1 MHQSTNDSE
10 AAPTSASTMSEE
22 RREAIAQALLQV
34 LTEHDGHSSETD
46 SVTSALD
53 DGAFRD
59 QLADFI
65 TQTQAEISELRT
77 RVARLEALLQA

>member
-1 MHQSTNDSE
+1 
-10 AAPTSASTMSEE
+10 MSEE
-22 RREAIAQALLQV
+22 RRETSAQALLQV
-34 LTEHDGHSSETD
+34 LTEHDSHSSETD
-46 SVTSALD
+46 SMISAFN

-65 TQTQAEISELRT
+65 TQTQAEISELKT